1 MRNAKTCRLM
11 LAGAVTMLVLFAVA
25 GIAPAADESLDKSQ
39 LELESKIA
47 GLIKQL
53 GAEQFASREKAQA
66 ELERLGLIAFDAL
79 HEAQN
84 DEDIEIA
91 LRARYLVRAM
101 RVNWSRDDDPVEVK
115 RILRGYG
122 EIQNDAERKNRME
135 RLASLE
141 DWRGAAALCRLVRF
155 EPSDILSKRAALL
168 LMNIGEPQDDAQRA
182 DVTEMI
188 RSTVGLSKRAGG
200 QWLRAFVKTLETPEA
215 ALPDWE
221 TITRDEQTTFADFPD
236 SKSNRE
242 IVRDLLRWR
251 AELLRR
257 LEHDEQ
263 AVVVM
268 RQAIELL
275 DESRK
280 DLLDMVDWLMERK
293 AWAVVS
299 DVAKQFPS
307 SFNEDPLLLY
317 RLAESHVQLGQ
328 RELADET
335 AARALNL
342 ATDDLQTH
350 IVTAV
355 ALQTRGM
362 FEWSEREFRYVIDQ
376 GPANS
381 PFNLY
386 SRLLLSEMLH
396 DIGRELPAATVLQ
409 GVVDAMDKDPAAL
422 QWVQE
427 YRDNPASI
435 RSRLY
440 YFYARH
446 FAATGDRKQQ
456 IENLDRGIKS
466 DPTDADVLIARYRLA
481 DADETWR
488 QRTKQLIADAADKF
502 RDEIDEF
509 NRQLEQSPN
518 ETQRAWAS
526 RQLATANN
534 QLAWLVG
541 NTAGDYDEALRC
553 SQRSLELLPDAAGF
567 LDTLGRCYYAKGD
580 LVNAVKHQSRAVE
593 LEPHSGQIRRQL
605 ELFEKALADSKQ
617 QPAPEQSN
625 QP

>member
-1 MRNAKTCRLM
+1 MWTAKVCCWSLT
-11 LAGAVTMLVLFAVA
+11 GAVQLLVLWFSLTGGVS
-25 GIAPAADESLDKSQ
+25 AADESLDKSQ

-47 GLIKQL
+47 GLIQQL

-66 ELERLGLIAFDAL
+66 ELERLGLTAFDAL
-79 HEAQN
+79 HEAQS

-141 DWRGAAALCRLVRF
+141 DWRGAGALCRLVRF

-168 LMNIGEPQDDAQRA
+168 LMNMSDPQEEAQRVA
-182 DVTEMI
+182 VSQMI

-200 QWLRAFVKTLETPEA
+200 QWLRTFVKTLESPEA

-221 TITRDEQTTFADFPD
+221 AITRDEQTAFADFPE

-251 AELLRR
+251 AELLLR
-257 LEHDEQ
+257 LEHDEE
-263 AVVVM
+263 AVAVM
-268 RQAIELL
+268 RRAIELL
-275 DESRK
+275 DETRK

-293 AWAVVS
+293 AWAVVA

-307 SFNEDPLLLY
+307 SFHEDPLLLY
-317 RLAESHVQLGQ
+317 RLAESQVQLGQ
-328 RELADET
+328 RELAEET
-335 AARALNL
+335 AARALKL
-342 ATDDLQTH
+342 ATDDLQSH
-350 IVTAV
+350 IITAV

-362 FEWSEREFRYVIDQ
+362 FEWAEREFRHVIDQ

-381 PFNLY
+381 EFNLK

-396 DIGRELPAATVLQ
+396 DIGRELSAAKVLQ

-422 QWVQE
+422 QWVQD

-440 YFYARH
+440 YFYAQH
-446 FAATGDRKQQ
+446 FASTGDRKQQ
-456 IENLDRGIKS
+456 IEHLDLGIES
-466 DPTDADVLIARYRLA
+466 DPTDADVLIAMYRIA
-481 DADETWR
+481 DADDAWR
-488 QRTKQLIADAADKF
+488 QRTQRLIADAASHF
-502 RDEIDEF
+502 REEISNY
-509 NRQLEQSPN
+509 NRQVEQSPN
-518 ETQRAWAS
+518 ETQRAWAG
-526 RQLATANN
+526 RKLATENN
-534 QLAWLVG
+534 QLAWLIG
-541 NTAGDYDEALRC
+541 NTEGDYDEALRC
-553 SQRSLELLPDAAGF
+553 SQRSLELVPDAAGY

-580 LVNAVKHQSRAVE
+580 FVNAVKSQSRAVE

-605 ELFEKALADSKQ
+605 ELFQKALAESKPK
-617 QPAPEQSN
+617 PAEEKP
-625 QP
+625 